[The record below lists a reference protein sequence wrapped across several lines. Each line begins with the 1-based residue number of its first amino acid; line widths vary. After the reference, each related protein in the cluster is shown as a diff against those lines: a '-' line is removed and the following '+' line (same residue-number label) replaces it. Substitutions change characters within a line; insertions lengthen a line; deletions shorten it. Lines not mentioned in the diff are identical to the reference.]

1 MLKGKHIICKGTSQ
15 SHDVL
20 VLQPAFVS
28 FVHKPLQ
35 KREAP
40 TSGRGLMVVPIV
52 WWERMRTSDSSALL
66 SESRTV
72 IDLLWASRH
81 IYCLCERSRQRFV
94 PLTNNVLVIWILRI
108 FALGICP
115 NHILSVSICVTR
127 NGVKFFWWRGQGLTY
142 FSYWV
147 HDNGIVIYLLWSSFY
162 RRIGFELKLKE
173 LNVKLFNTGTTE
185 VANKVAWAW
194 VDCFLVN
201 TVNRKAF
208 WRSQEPLRK
217 KMSGIYHSNKQWWGV
232 GVY

>member
-1 MLKGKHIICKGTSQ
+1 MLKGKHVICKGTSQ

-40 TSGRGLMVVPIV
+40 ASGRGLMVVPIV
-52 WWERMRTSDSSALL
+52 WWERMRTSDSSALGRSL
-66 SESRTV
+66 GLWLTYCEHQGMFIV
-72 IDLLWASRH
+72 CAKDLVKDS
-81 IYCLCERSRQRFV
+81 
-94 PLTNNVLVIWILRI
+94 NNVLVIWILRI